1 MGRRNLLWLEF
12 LQASR
17 TYTYGGALE
26 QLDKKAVLLEFELV
40 GR

>member
-1 MGRRNLLWLEF
+1 MGRRNLPWLEF
-12 LQASR
+12 SQDSR

-26 QLDKKAVLLEFELV
+26 RSDKKAVLLEFELV